1 MFTGKRPTD
10 EIFRESFNLH
20 NFIKPSLPDIV
31 LEVADPNLLSEIEE
45 SETSIDIADNRLLD
59 FGFI

>member
-1 MFTGKRPTD
+1 MD
-10 EIFRESFNLH
+10 EMFRESFNLH

-45 SETSIDIADNRLLD
+45 SETSIDSADNRLLD
-59 FGFI
+59 FGFV